1 MATRK
6 KSGPSTVRKP
16 RPKRPRREAAAGG
29 SERRPKRAKQRRP
42 AGRRRKSP
50 CPHAPHCHGC
60 PFVSLPYPEQLD
72 KKQAAVGEAFAAF
85 PSLRDVDVP
94 RPLQSPRRFGYRGR
108 VKLAVRR
115 VEGKTRIGLYVPDT
129 HNVSDVSDCPVHP
142 PELNRI
148 VHYLQRAIRR
158 FHVTPYE
165 EERDTGQLR
174 YIDLRYS
181 FWQRKALLTLITRH
195 MDFPQV
201 PELARHLGQRFP
213 FLSGIVQNVN
223 DRPGN
228 AIWGKRFRPLRGRDS
243 LLERIGHLH
252 LSLPADGFSQVNPPV
267 AKAMYETAAEWA
279 HLTGQEVVLDAY
291 CGLGPLA
298 LYCAH
303 KAKLVAG
310 IEENER
316 AVSTAKQNARRN
328 GYHNTRF
335 FAGDVAEKIEEVAN
349 SLPPVDVMLLNPPRR
364 GLSPDAF
371 EAVAAAR
378 APRLVYISCSPATL
392 ARDLDRFGEAGYRVE
407 RVQPFDMFPQ
417 TDQVETIALLQR
429 PGETA

>member
-1 MATRK
+1 MANRK
-6 KSGPSTVRKP
+6 KSGPSKARKP

-29 SERRPKRAKQRRP
+29 SERRP

-115 VEGKTRIGLYVPDT
+115 VESKTRIGLYVPDT
-129 HNVSDVSDCPVHP
+129 HDVSDVSDVSDCPVHP

-279 HLTGQEVVLDAY
+279 HLTGQEVVIDAY

-349 SLPPVDVMLLNPPRR
+349 SLPSVDVMLLNPPRR

-371 EAVAAAR
+371 EAVVAAQ
-378 APRLVYISCSPATL
+378 APRLVYVSCSPATL
-392 ARDLDRFGEAGYRVE
+392 ARDLDRFGEAGYGVE

-429 PGETA
+429 AGETA